1 MKRLQLVCFAALG
14 LALLSP
20 LSAIS
25 SEKVPTM
32 AQVLAA
38 AAPSDWRKLNPDNTV
53 YMELGRG
60 RVIIELAPDFAP
72 EHVAN
77 VKALIAQGY
86 FDGLAILRSQDNYVV
101 QWGDPNSAEEGK
113 SRAKGEAKSKLAG
126 EYFRHA
132 KGLPFNTIESRDAY
146 ADEVGFSQGFP
157 AGRDGPDGRAWLAH
171 CYGMVGAGRDVAPDS
186 GSGAELYAVIGHA
199 PRHLDRNVT
208 LLGRVVH
215 GIELLSTLPRGTGDL
230 GFYES
235 PEAMTPIQS
244 VRLASQVPPGD
255 RTPLELM
262 RTDTP
267 TFQKLV
273 KARTHRTEDWFIDS
287 ADHIE
292 LCNVPIPARVLK

>member
-1 MKRLQLVCFAALG
+1 MNRLQLVCFAALG
-14 LALLSP
+14 SALLWP
-20 LSAIS
+20 LSATS
-25 SEKVPTM
+25 TENVTM
-32 AQVLAA
+32 AEVLAA
-38 AAPSDWRKLNPDNTV
+38 ATPSDWRTLNPDNTV

-101 QWGDPNSAEEGK
+101 QWGDPNSGEEGK
-113 SRAKGEAKSKLAG
+113 ARAKGKAKSKLAG
-126 EYFRHA
+126 EYFRQA
-132 KGLPFNTIESRDAY
+132 KDLPFNTIKSQDAY

-244 VRLASQVPPGD
+244 MRLASQVPPDD
-255 RTPLELM
+255 RTALELL
-262 RTDTP
+262 RTNGL
-267 TFQKLV
+267 F
-273 KARTHRTEDWFIDS
+273 
-287 ADHIE
+287 
-292 LCNVPIPARVLK
+292 RVA

>member
-1 MKRLQLVCFAALG
+1 MNRIQLFGFAALG
-14 LALLSP
+14 VALLWPPGAASTDH
-20 LSAIS
+20 AA
-25 SEKVPTM
+25 TM
-32 AQVLAA
+32 AEVLAA
-38 AAPSDWRKLNPDNTV
+38 AAASDWRTLDPDNTV

-113 SRAKGEAKSKLAG
+113 ARSKGEAKSQLAG
-126 EYFRHA
+126 EYFRQA
-132 KGLPFNTIESRDAY
+132 KDLPFSTVKSQDSY
-146 ADEVGFSQGFP
+146 ANEVGFSQGFP
-157 AGRDGPDGRAWLAH
+157 AGRDGADGRAWLAH

-235 PEAMTPIQS
+235 PEAMTPIQA
-244 VRLASQVPPGD
+244 VRLASQVSPED
-255 RTPLELM
+255 RTALELL
-262 RTDTP
+262 RTDTA

-287 ADHIE
+287 AGHIE
-292 LCNVPIPARVLK
+292 LCNVPIPTRLR